1 MLSNRDRD
9 PFMPSV
15 TQYYH
20 QQHHQ
25 NHSLALDAILSP
37 SNPSSASSP
46 ARTPSRPRSLAS
58 PDSIP
63 STPVLKAWN
72 PASSAATAS
81 ASTTPQEEKGNV
93 GRTIFINGYPGTGK
107 LTVAKELQKI
117 MPNSRVFDHHLL
129 IDAARATF
137 NQSDPEYQILRKAFR
152 TTLLDSIN
160 TASTDHS
167 PTTWIFTECQS
178 NSHIG
183 TSISHEYLAAAKR
196 RSSPFV
202 SIILTCS
209 LEENLK
215 RLSHPSRKTTPR
227 RKLTNREVLK
237 AIRDEEVIHRFGDW
251 IGVREL
257 VVDNSKLEPE
267 EAAVVIKTFLEKIA
281 LEQAMMGCIPESSCL
296 SNSAGGSGNVG
307 KRSGKR
313 SRMGSANGSRE
324 DVHMAGM
331 TTPTSSATPIP
342 LPLPPPPPQP
352 QPLSSSLGR
361 TSIAAL
367 MSPTTP
373 TG

>member
-9 PFMPSV
+9 PFMPAV

-25 NHSLALDAILSP
+25 NHSLAIDSILSS
-37 SNPSSASSP
+37 SNNSNTSSP

-72 PASSAATAS
+72 PTSA
-81 ASTTPQEEKGNV
+81 PDEKNANV

-117 MPNSRVFDHHLL
+117 LPYSKVFDHHLL

-137 NQSDPEYQILRKAFR
+137 SQSDPEYQVLRKAFR

-160 TASTDHS
+160 SATAEHASTQ
-167 PTTWIFTECQS
+167 WIFTECQS

-183 TSISHEYLAAAKR
+183 TSISHEYLAAAQR
-196 RSSPFV
+196 RSSQFV

-215 RLSHPSRKTTPR
+215 RISHPTRKTTPR

-237 AIRDEEVIHRFGDW
+237 AIRDEEVIHKFGDW

-257 VVDNSKLEPE
+257 VVDVTKLEPE
-267 EAAVVIKTFLEKIA
+267 EAAVVIKNFLEKIA
-281 LEQAMMGCIPESSCL
+281 VEQVMMGIPAPQDGGVGTST
-296 SNSAGGSGNVG
+296 SAGSSGSVG
-307 KRSGKR
+307 KRSGRR
-313 SRMGSANGSRE
+313 SRMGSANASRE
-324 DVHMAGM
+324 DVHMTGM
-331 TTPTSSATPIP
+331 PVTPTSSH
-342 LPLPPPPPQP
+342 
-352 QPLSSSLGR
+352 GR

-367 MSPTTP
+367 TSPTSP
-373 TG
+373 TGDDGAKRRL

>member
-9 PFMPSV
+9 PFMPLV

-25 NHSLALDAILSP
+25 NHSLALDAVLGS
-37 SNPSSASSP
+37 SNPSTASSP

-58 PDSIP
+58 LDSIP

-72 PASSAATAS
+72 PTSAAAS

-117 MPNSRVFDHHLL
+117 IPNSRVFDHHLL

-160 TASTDHS
+160 AASTDHS

-183 TSISHEYLAAAKR
+183 TSIAHEYLAAAKR

-215 RLSHPSRKTTPR
+215 RLSHPSRKTNPR

-281 LEQAMMGCIPESSCL
+281 VEQAMMGCVPESGGL
-296 SNSAGGSGNVG
+296 VGNNSGSGSVG
-307 KRSGKR
+307 KRSGKG
-313 SRMGSANGSRE
+313 SRMGSMNSSRE

-331 TTPTSSATPIP
+331 TTPTCATPT
-342 LPLPPPPPQP
+342 
-352 QPLSSSLGR
+352 SSSRGR

-367 MSPTTP
+367 MGPTSPT
-373 TG
+373 G

>member
-1 MLSNRDRD
+1 MGTVRC
-9 PFMPSV
+9 
-15 TQYYH
+15 
-20 QQHHQ
+20 
-25 NHSLALDAILSP
+25 SLE
-37 SNPSSASSP
+37 
-46 ARTPSRPRSLAS
+46 RG
-58 PDSIP
+58 
-63 STPVLKAWN
+63 
-72 PASSAATAS
+72 
-81 ASTTPQEEKGNV
+81 TT
-93 GRTIFINGYPGTGK
+93 
-107 LTVAKELQKI
+107 KI
-117 MPNSRVFDHHLL
+117 IPNSRVFDHHLL

-160 TASTDHS
+160 TASTGHS

-257 VVDNSKLEPE
+257 LVDNSKLEPE

-281 LEQAMMGCIPESSCL
+281 VEQAMMGCIPESS
-296 SNSAGGSGNVG
+296 SSVNNSGGGGGGSSSSGSVG

-313 SRMGSANGSRE
+313 SRMGSVNNSRE

-331 TTPTSSATPIP
+331 TTPTSTVPSTPV
-342 LPLPPPPPQP
+342 PP
-352 QPLSSSLGR
+352 SSSHGR

-367 MSPTTP
+367 MSPASP
-373 TG
+373 IG

>member
-25 NHSLALDAILSP
+25 NHSLALDAILSS
-37 SNPSSASSP
+37 SNPSGASSP

-72 PASSAATAS
+72 PTSAAVST
-81 ASTTPQEEKGNV
+81 STTPQEEKGHI

-117 MPNSRVFDHHLL
+117 IPNSRVFDHHLL

-209 LEENLK
+209 LEENLR

-257 VVDNSKLEPE
+257 LVDNSKLEPE

-281 LEQAMMGCIPESSCL
+281 VEQAMMGCIPESSSL
-296 SNSAGGSGNVG
+296 VNNGGGGGSSSSSGSVG

-313 SRMGSANGSRE
+313 SRMGSVNNSRE

-331 TTPTSSATPIP
+331 TTPTSTVPSTPV
-342 LPLPPPPPQP
+342 PP
-352 QPLSSSLGR
+352 SSSHGR

-367 MSPTTP
+367 MSPASP
-373 TG
+373 IG

>member
-9 PFMPSV
+9 PFMPAV
-15 TQYYH
+15 TH
-20 QQHHQ
+20 FLSQQHHQ
-25 NHSLALDAILSP
+25 NHTLARDSVLNS
-37 SNPSSASSP
+37 SNTSNASSP
-46 ARTPSRPRSLAS
+46 TRTPSRPRSLAS
-58 PDSIP
+58 PDSVP

-72 PASSAATAS
+72 TTSAGAGT
-81 ASTTPQEEKGNV
+81 STGSLGSIEDKSGGNV

-117 MPNSRVFDHHLL
+117 LPSSKVFDHHLL

-137 NQSDPEYQILRKAFR
+137 SQSDPEYQILRKAFR
-152 TTLLDSIN
+152 TTLLDSIAA
-160 TASTDHS
+160 ASPEHAS
-167 PTTWIFTECQS
+167 TTWIFTECQS

-183 TSISHEYLAAAKR
+183 TSIAHEYLAAAQR

-257 VVDNSKLEPE
+257 VVDVTRLEPE
-267 EAAVVIKTFLEKIA
+267 EAAVVIKSFLERIA
-281 LEQAMMGCIPESSCL
+281 LEQMIDTSGSVTV
-296 SNSAGGSGNVG
+296 GSGSHGSAV
-307 KRSGKR
+307 KRGEKR
-313 SRMGSANGSRE
+313 SRSRVGSASTSRE
-324 DVHMAGM
+324 DVQMTGM
-331 TTPTSSATPIP
+331 PQTPAPATPA
-342 LPLPPPPPQP
+342 
-352 QPLSSSLGR
+352 SSGR
-361 TSIAAL
+361 TSIAAIT
-367 MSPTTP
+367 SPSQP
-373 TG
+373 TSDDVSRWRYL

>member
-1 MLSNRDRD
+1 MMSNRDRD
-9 PFMPSV
+9 PFMPAV
-15 TQYYH
+15 TQFYH

-25 NHSLALDAILSP
+25 NHNLAIDSVLSS
-37 SNPSSASSP
+37 SNNTSSTSSP
-46 ARTPSRPRSLAS
+46 ARTPRSLAS

-63 STPVLKAWN
+63 STPVINAWN
-72 PASSAATAS
+72 PMSAPLATS
-81 ASTTPQEEKGNV
+81 AGDEKSLSGNGNA

-117 MPNSRVFDHHLL
+117 IQNSKVFDHHLL

-137 NQSDPEYQILRKAFR
+137 SQSDPEYQILRKAFR

-160 TASTDHS
+160 SASQDHS
-167 PTTWIFTECQS
+167 STTWIFTECQS
-178 NSHIG
+178 TSHIG
-183 TSISHEYLAAAKR
+183 TSISHEYLTAAQR

-202 SIILTCS
+202 SIILICS

-257 VVDNSKLEPE
+257 VVDVTKLEPE
-267 EAAVVIKTFLEKIA
+267 EAAVVIKNFLDKIA
-281 LEQAMMGCIPESSCL
+281 IEQAIAIGSAAVPIPQQESS
-296 SNSAGGSGNVG
+296 SSG

-313 SRMGSANGSRE
+313 SRMGSANASR
-324 DVHMAGM
+324 DDIHMSGIS
-331 TTPTSSATPIP
+331 PTSSG
-342 LPLPPPPPQP
+342 
-352 QPLSSSLGR
+352 SHGR
-361 TSIAAL
+361 FSIAAL
-367 MSPTTP
+367 TSP
-373 TG
+373 GSSVGRE